1 MLLKL
6 ERKRISAAY
15 LAVVNF
21 VFFVFVIV
29 GMSITSQ
36 LEPIQLTVKVLSIM
50 YYLIICVAHSLQT
63 YKPSRY
69 YGKVLVAVLIVTIIQ
84 ALINLLMLTVQ
95 REETIITCYRWVAEN
110 PLKSPRTPDCPS
122 AVTYTVYLS
131 MAVYLVFLAVNIANY
146 KFWIEGSANN
156 LAGTKNTV
164 IQKFMSKFVQKADPD
179 SQIQQQRLFTTQNL
193 QSFMPGNSGRA
204 PSVVS
209 QASANSNVTSIAE
222 KLQKVEPNLDSI
234 RASKRNSM
242 LPMNSLGRRNETPVP
257 ARNNRHSML
266 PLTPVISKKPLPEFV
281 QNQETANKRNS
292 AILPLPNL
300 DTTLE
305 RQQKRLSLSQL
316 GNKKMLNRIGKDTNQ
331 GAFFKPVMS
340 KLQYGINFKASSDD
354 LKSLS
359 GQSVNSQIQS
369 QNFRPAMNQPKQ
381 LASSASSSIM
391 TPNSQNMRSTV
402 QSQAVRPLAP
412 TQQTMRPL
420 NTGVSHNQ
428 SSQTQMPVQSQ
439 GVRPALSTMQSI
451 RPLNPSIPPNQS
463 MKFVNQ
469 NRQPNMGHPAAN
481 NARPLL
487 DPIHNFR
494 PTTFAQSQ
502 SQHQEH
508 SNQRAPA
515 ISTPNQMPNNTTPPV
530 QNIARK
536 PPAQLIA
543 GIDTTSK
550 QVQIGAASNTSTGS
564 KSSLTP
570 SSPSSGSPSPKP
582 TWPLPTPPQARP
594 NVQPKANSPSPLS
607 ATCSKQSPPKL
618 DIPTKAPLQPPN
630 LLINKVVE
638 TSNPLDSPLGLPD
651 KIRSSPLFNF
661 NLEIMNPPILCLSP
675 SVNVADKPRDLDLGL
690 LEVSDTD
697 SLPTLNRPTGP
708 QNSK

>member
-1 MLLKL
+1 
-6 ERKRISAAY
+6 
-15 LAVVNF
+15 
-21 VFFVFVIV
+21 
-29 GMSITSQ
+29 MSTTSQ

-50 YYLIICVAHSLQT
+50 YYLIICVAHTLQT

-95 REETIITCYRWVAEN
+95 REETIIMCYRWVAEN

-122 AVTYTVYLS
+122 AVTYTVYIS
-131 MAVYLVFLAVNIANY
+131 MAVYIVFLAVNIANY
-146 KFWIEGSANN
+146 KLWIEGGPNN
-156 LAGTKNTV
+156 LASAKNTV
-164 IQKFMSKFVQKADPD
+164 IQKFMSKFVSKPDRD
-179 SQIQQQRLFTTQNL
+179 SQIQQQRLFAPQNP
-193 QSFMPGNSGRA
+193 QSFLQENSVRA
-204 PSVVS
+204 PSLVS
-209 QASANSNVTSIAE
+209 QGSANSNVNSITE

-257 ARNNRHSML
+257 VRNNRHSML
-266 PLTPVISKKPLPEFV
+266 PLTPAISKKPLTESV
-281 QNQETANKRNS
+281 QNQENANKRNS

-340 KLQYGINFKASSDD
+340 KLQYGMNFNSSSDD
-354 LKSLS
+354 LKSLA

-369 QNFRPAMNQPKQ
+369 QNFRPAINQPNQ
-381 LASSASSSIM
+381 QTSSASSNVM
-391 TPNSQNMRSTV
+391 TPNSQNMRSTG
-402 QSQAVRPLAP
+402 QYQAVRPLAP
-412 TQQTMRPL
+412 IQQTIRPL
-420 NTGVSHNQ
+420 NSGVAHSQ
-428 SSQTQMPVQSQ
+428 SSQTQMPVHPH
-439 GVRPALSTMQSI
+439 GI

-469 NRQPNMGHPAAN
+469 NRQSNMGHPAAN
-481 NARPLL
+481 NARPFL
-487 DPIHNFR
+487 DPIQNFR
-494 PTTFAQSQ
+494 PTTITTSAQSQ

-508 SNQRAPA
+508 SNQRASA
-515 ISTPNQMPNNTTPPV
+515 ISTPNQISNNSAPPV

-536 PPAQLIA
+536 PPAQLFH
-543 GIDTTSK
+543 GIDTTSR
-550 QVQIGAASNTSTGS
+550 QVQIGAASNTSAGS

-594 NVQPKANSPSPLS
+594 NAQAKANSPSPLS
-607 ATCSKQSPPKL
+607 ATSSKQSPPKL
-618 DIPTKAPLQPPN
+618 DIPTKAPIQLPN
-630 LLINKVVE
+630 LLINKVIE

-651 KIRSSPLFNF
+651 KIKSSPLFNF
-661 NLEIMNPPILCLSP
+661 NLDIMNPPILCLSP
-675 SVNVADKPRDLDLGL
+675 SVNVGDKPRDLDLGL

-697 SLPTLNRPTGP
+697 SLPTLNRPTD
-708 QNSK
+708 